1 MRLYLSR
8 SMFLTVQKLD
18 FQFLVSGM
26 VSKTGLQ
33 LVFAAACSCSCV
45 AIPPLPECSC
55 RLQSQ
60 P

>member
-26 VSKTGLQ
+26 ISRTILH
-33 LVFAAACSCSCV
+33 LVFAAA
-45 AIPPLPECSC
+45 L
-55 RLQSQ
+55 RLLMCGHTTAA
-60 P
+60 